1 VGLFSLSAV
10 DLKGI
15 QLSQGF
21 VNWRKD
27 AIAMTTAETIS
38 EIACTSSF
46 CVPKIAVLAMEII
59 RDKIIIAPFA
69 DLNSNKLFTALV
81 SYY

>member
-1 VGLFSLSAV
+1 
-10 DLKGI
+10 
-15 QLSQGF
+15 
-21 VNWRKD
+21 
-27 AIAMTTAETIS
+27 MTTAETIS